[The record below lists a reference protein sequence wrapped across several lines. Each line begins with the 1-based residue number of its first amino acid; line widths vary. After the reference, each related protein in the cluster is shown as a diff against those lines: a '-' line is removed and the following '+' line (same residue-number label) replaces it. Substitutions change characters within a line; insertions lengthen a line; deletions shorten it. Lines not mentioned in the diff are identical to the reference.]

1 MSSYIILCDHS
12 NTLGTWGEND
22 THGLSRAFFGPRGR
36 CTGHMT
42 VREVATEAYREGLP
56 ALSASLVGGLIA
68 GVVLG
73 GMRGEFRAVPGLLVL
88 VPALLATRGNV
99 YGSLG
104 ARIATALHQGL
115 VAPRLRTDDDRL
127 QRAVAA
133 AIANGLIA
141 STFAAVVAYLIL
153 VGLGFQHAPLVTLVA
168 IAILAGL
175 LSGITLSLIVVVVVF
190 AGYRRGYN
198 PDTLVGPIVTTAG
211 DVFGIAFLLLAVRVV
226 LRLGGT

>member
-1 MSSYIILCDHS
+1 MS
-12 NTLGTWGEND
+12 
-22 THGLSRAFFGPRGR
+22 
-36 CTGHMT
+36 
-42 VREVATEAYREGLP
+42 VREVAIEAYREGMP
-56 ALSASLVGGLIA
+56 ALSASLVGGLLA

-73 GMRGEFRAVPGLLVL
+73 GMRAEFRAVPGLLVL

-115 VAPRLRTDDDRL
+115 VEPRLRTDDDRL

-133 AIANGLIA
+133 AIASGLLA
-141 STFAAVVAYLIL
+141 STFAALVAYLVL
-153 VGLGFQHAPLVTLVA
+153 AGLGQSVASPAVLVA
-168 IAILAGL
+168 IALVAGL
-175 LSGITLSLIVVVVVF
+175 LSGGALSATVVLVVF

-211 DVFGIAFLLLAVRVV
+211 DVFGVAFLLLAVRLV
-226 LRLGGT
+226 LRVGGV